1 MTRIVHEPDQIR
13 QIRRAAQALADFAEA
28 LEEARARGVS
38 TLRRE
43 RAFAQAARDLA
54 ALAPF
59 AALAA
64 SRECAVCESVAVDAL
79 CAACLDRYRTLS
91 RVEWPEVSAQ
101 DRRWYDAADRALQD
115 ARRGAR

>member
-1 MTRIVHEPDQIR
+1 MTATVHDPDQIR

-28 LEEARARGVS
+28 LEEARDRGVS

-43 RAFAQAARDLA
+43 RGFAQAARDLA

-59 AALAA
+59 ATLAA
-64 SRECAVCESVAVDAL
+64 SRECAMCDSVSVDAL
-79 CAACLDRYRTLS
+79 CASCLARYQALS
-91 RVEWPEVSAQ
+91 HVEWPEVSAQ
-101 DRRWYDAADRALQD
+101 DRSWYHRADQALHD

>member
-1 MTRIVHEPDQIR
+1 MTTTLHDPATVR

-43 RAFAQAARDLA
+43 RGFAAAARTLA
-54 ALAPF
+54 ELAPF
-59 AALAA
+59 VALAA
-64 SRECAVCESVAVDAL
+64 SRECALCESVADDAL
-79 CAACLDRYRTLS
+79 CAACLGRYQTLS
-91 RVEWPEVSAQ
+91 HVEWPDVSAQ
-101 DRRWYDAADRALQD
+101 DRSWYDRADRALHD

>member
-1 MTRIVHEPDQIR
+1 MTTTVHDPEQIR

-28 LEEARARGVS
+28 LEEARDRGVS
-38 TLRRE
+38 TSRRE

-59 AALAA
+59 AALST
-64 SRECAVCESVAVDAL
+64 SRECAMCEAVSLDAL
-79 CAACLDRYRTLS
+79 CASCLARYQGLARL
-91 RVEWPEVSAQ
+91 EWPDVAAQ
-101 DRRWYDAADRALQD
+101 HRRWYDAADRALHD

>member
-1 MTRIVHEPDQIR
+1 MAPTVHDPEQIR

-28 LEEARARGVS
+28 LEEARDRGVS

-54 ALAPF
+54 TLEAFACLAT
-59 AALAA
+59 
-64 SRECAVCESVAVDAL
+64 SRECALCESVAAGAL
-79 CAACLDRYRTLS
+79 CAACLARYQELARL
-91 RVEWPEVSAQ
+91 EWPEVSAQ
-101 DRRWYDAADRALQD
+101 DRRWYAHADRALHD

>member
-1 MTRIVHEPDQIR
+1 MSTTVHDPDQIR
-13 QIRRAAQALADFAEA
+13 QIRLAAQALADFAEA

-43 RAFAQAARDLA
+43 RAYAAAARDLA

-59 AALAA
+59 VALAT
-64 SRECAVCESVAVDAL
+64 SRECAVCEAVTAGAL
-79 CAACLDRYRTLS
+79 CAACLARYQELGH
-91 RVEWPEVSAQ
+91 VEWPDVSAQ
-101 DRRWYDAADRALQD
+101 DRRWYDAADRALHD

>member
-1 MTRIVHEPDQIR
+1 MTQTVHDQDQIR

-28 LEEARARGVS
+28 LEEARARGAS

-54 ALAPF
+54 ALDPF
-59 AALAA
+59 AALAT
-64 SRECAVCESVAVDAL
+64 SRECAMCESVSLDAL
-79 CAACLDRYRTLS
+79 CASCLARSQALA
-91 RVEWPEVSAQ
+91 RVEWPDVAAQ

>member
-1 MTRIVHEPDQIR
+1 
-13 QIRRAAQALADFAEA
+13 
-28 LEEARARGVS
+28 VS

-54 ALAPF
+54 ACAPF
-59 AALAA
+59 AQLAA
-64 SRECAVCESVAVDAL
+64 SRECAMCEAVSVDAL
-79 CAACLDRYRTLS
+79 CASCLARYQALS
-91 RVEWPEVSAQ
+91 RIEWPEVSVQ